1 MAKIKIVTDS
11 SAQLTPEEIEEY
23 DIHVIPLSVEINGE
37 TTLTAKRLQ
46 DRNSSTNCARAT
58 FQRPVNRQWDVFGNI

>member
-23 DIHVIPLSVEINGE
+23 DIHVIPL
-37 TTLTAKRLQ
+37 KRRIQ
-46 DRNSSTNCARAT
+46 SWN
-58 FQRPVNRQWDVFGNI
+58 

>member
-11 SAQLTPEEIEEY
+11 SAQLTPEEIEAY

-37 TTLTAKRLQ
+37 NHVDGETIT
-46 DRNSSTNCARAT
+46 
-58 FQRPVNRQWDVFGNI
+58 